1 MFSESNSEQN
11 LANLRIGRN
20 FLTDRKGAIKFVL
33 FEKIR
38 IPFCDAGHFFIIAK
52 DFAAFDL

>member
-38 IPFCDAGHFFIIAK
+38 IPF
-52 DFAAFDL
+52 